1 MSDYLAN
8 VKKYIPDADEAVV
21 DKLVKHLGIALQ
33 KKDSSTVAASDQ
45 QELDRVRNGFCTKKL
60 ELSADDATK
69 AIEAT
74 CATMKGDNSKC
85 RVAFYYLVA
94 KESGALD
101 KIA

>member
-45 QELDRVRNGFCTKKL
+45 QELDRVRDGFCTKNCL
-60 ELSADDATK
+60 LYTSDAAD
-69 AIEAT
+69 E
-74 CATMKGDNSKC
+74 
-85 RVAFYYLVA
+85 
-94 KESGALD
+94 
-101 KIA
+101 